1 MSEFAA
7 SMLGNSLPTDAMA
20 DTVKSQDQVK
30 MHQSPDGKGFP
41 QLFAS
46 LNPEHN
52 TLDSDVQAATMNP
65 FTPLPL
71 VSAVDAPVNSEM
83 MTAGLAEFI
92 GNNLP
97 QNLPAIS
104 VSGFVAQGDQNGAS
118 AISFIGDDKQ
128 VVATT
133 PQTAKS
139 IAPAIEQS
147 QQNLKDG
154 LQQQLQT
161 LQADGQ
167 DVSTSVNH
175 KAENAKQLELIA
187 DMAKHNDSV
196 KDNLIHKPT
205 TSAAFSHLLS
215 SPIAQHDASAST
227 TSMPRGLE
235 PMTATLQ
242 QPQWNN
248 QLGDRIH
255 MMISKG
261 MHQAEIH
268 LNPPELGRLDVKIQV
283 HGDHANVHFSTPHGQ
298 VRDALDAALPRLR
311 EMFEHNGLTLGDVN
325 VSNQSLAQGQ
335 SHSQDSGQ
343 GTSGS
348 SPHTGEL
355 DSDAADIGSTA
366 KTGIITSGNGLLDVF
381 A

>member
-1 MSEFAA
+1 
-7 SMLGNSLPTDAMA
+7 
-20 DTVKSQDQVK
+20 
-30 MHQSPDGKGFP
+30 
-41 QLFAS
+41 
-46 LNPEHN
+46 
-52 TLDSDVQAATMNP
+52 MNP
-65 FTPLPL
+65 FAPLPL
-71 VSAVDAPVNSEM
+71 VSAVDSPVKSEM

-97 QNLPAIS
+97 QNLPGIS
-104 VSGFVAQGDQNGAS
+104 VSGFVAQADQNGAS
-118 AISFIGDDKQ
+118 AIAFAGDDKQ
-128 VVATT
+128 VFATT
-133 PQTAKS
+133 PQTGKS

-161 LQADGQ
+161 LQNDGP
-167 DVSTSVNH
+167 DSGTNLNA

-187 DMAKHNDSV
+187 DMAKHTDAV
-196 KDNLIHKPT
+196 KDNLLHKPT
-205 TSAAFSHLLS
+205 TNSAFSHILS
-215 SPIAQHDASAST
+215 SPVAQHDFSSSNM
-227 TSMPRGLE
+227 SMTRGLD

-242 QPQWNN
+242 QPQWDN
-248 QLGDRIH
+248 QLGDRIQ
-255 MMISKG
+255 MMISKN
-261 MHQAEIH
+261 MHQAEIR

-283 HGDHANVHFSTPHGQ
+283 QGDHANVHFSTPHGQ
-298 VRDALDAALPRLR
+298 VRDALDAAIPRLR

-355 DSDAADIGSTA
+355 DSDPADIGSTA